1 MSEATMRI
9 SRVTVKNHSRVQ
21 NLDLELR
28 RHAVIVGAND
38 VGKSSILRLLH
49 LTLGA
54 STASLYQS
62 LSPSD
67 LRDREQPL
75 VVGVTWADFTDQD
88 RRPFPAEISV
98 ADDKESESLQVQM
111 SVEAHPEDD
120 EAITVRR
127 WFPESGHERVPSREQ
142 LEAFGWRYLR
152 ATRGAS
158 LMDGPLSPV
167 RTLLAA
173 ADLGENEKTLRDL
186 LIKFN
191 DELDANE
198 SVADLLKRVAAHLSR
213 AMPRQVARE
222 EFAIRSVADPEK
234 DMLGNVSLF
243 LNRDTEQVSLQ
254 EQSDGVRQLMAMT
267 LFDLAEGAANVVAID
282 EPELH
287 LHPASQRTV
296 ADLLSGA
303 GNQKIIVTHSP
314 YIVHRFEPSEVIA
327 VDRTGVSRQIGANR
341 LSGVEKVRAHW
352 WSPRLL
358 EALTARFVILVEG
371 AADRVIVEAAAR
383 AMKVDLD
390 RLGAVVVDLDGAEKF
405 RHVFPLLGPDGFGP
419 TLLGLVDKNESGRW
433 IGAFQRKPADIV
445 DKIVFVSDADLED
458 EYAAALG
465 GPSTAQALIAAGHCR
480 EDALL
485 QSASAARI
493 ADITPTAV
501 AAFCR
506 KDKVSAAVAV
516 GDTLVDGS
524 AWRIGSV
531 SRLLR
536 RLEGLDVL

>member
-1 MSEATMRI
+1 MRI
-9 SRVTVKNHSRVQ
+9 SRVTIKNHSRVQ
-21 NLDLELR
+21 DLDLEVR

-67 LRDREQPL
+67 LRDPEQPL
-75 VVGVTWADFTDQD
+75 VVDVTWADFTDKD

-142 LEAFGWRYLR
+142 LDAFGWRYLR

-191 DELDANE
+191 DELDTSA
-198 SVADLLKRVAAHLSR
+198 SVADLLERVAAHLSR
-213 AMPRQVARE
+213 AMPRQVERK

-243 LNRDTEQVSLQ
+243 LNRDKERVSLQ

-267 LFDLAEGAANVVAID
+267 LFDLAEGAANVIAID

-287 LHPASQRTV
+287 LHPTSQRTV
-296 ADLLSGA
+296 ADLLSGD

-327 VDRTGVSRQIGANR
+327 VDRTGVSRQIGKSR

-358 EALTARFVILVEG
+358 EALTTRFVILVEG

-405 RHVFPLLGPDGFGP
+405 RNVFPLLGPDGFGP

-433 IGAFQRKPADIV
+433 IGAFQGKPADIV

-465 GPSTAQALIAAGHCR
+465 GPSTAQALIDAGHCR

-485 QSASAARI
+485 QSASAASI
-493 ADITPTAV
+493 TDITPAAV

-516 GDTLVDGS
+516 GDALANDS
-524 AWRIGSV
+524 AGRIGSV

-536 RLEGLDVL
+536 RLEVLDLL